1 MIIPHNSS
9 YIAESSYFSYHAL
22 PKTDKVCMTFDLSP
36 HVANWQGFNDAESG
50 IYGYTWCVGT
60 SIRECDVVPPHNP
73 HDGLSRQAWTNTGLE
88 RSLNLSDGAYFF
100 TVQAVSNVEYGGPLV
115 TTVAHST
122 PYIVDTSP
130 PILSE
135 VEVIDYNVS
144 SNQLILT
151 YNAR

>member
-1 MIIPHNSS
+1 MWPLTS
-9 YIAESSYFSYHAL
+9 L
-22 PKTDKVCMTFDLSP
+22 
-36 HVANWQGFNDAESG
+36 HVANWQGFSDAESG

-60 SIRECDVVPPHNP
+60 SIRQCDVVSPRDPH
-73 HDGLSRQAWTNTGLE
+73 GALSSRQAWTNTGLE
-88 RSLNLSDGAYFF
+88 RSLDLPDGAYFF

-135 VEVIDYNVS
+135 VEVINYNVS

-151 YNAR
+151 YNARYVSDLSH